1 MSIDTSKQGGR
12 AKSGQRIEKL
22 ELNST
27 TSSLH
32 PHALKAQKS

>member
-27 TSSLH
+27 SSLH